1 MEALPRLL
9 TIPLSHYCEK
19 ARWALD
25 RSRIA
30 YREEPHIPLLHRLH
44 TARIGCRSVPV
55 LVTGSEILPDSHSI
69 VRWATTHGSDRL
81 YPVEAALC
89 GKVLEVERYVDRE
102 LGPHVRRWAYS
113 YLLGEPGLLAPCFA
127 RNVTRLE
134 RLLAPMV
141 VQAAR
146 PLIRRAYRVDEA
158 TGRASLARAEEA
170 LAEVARWLADG
181 RTYLVGDSFTAAD
194 LAFAS
199 LAAPLVCAPQYGG
212 AMPPYDSLPAPM
224 RSDIERLRASRSG
237 AFVLELYARERAKSQ
252 RGHTPNRKA
261 SR

>member
-1 MEALPRLL
+1 
-9 TIPLSHYCEK
+9 
-19 ARWALD
+19 
-25 RSRIA
+25 
-30 YREEPHIPLLHRLH
+30 
-44 TARIGCRSVPV
+44 VPV

-69 VRWATTHGSDRL
+69 VRWATAHGSDRL
-81 YPVEAALC
+81 YPVEAGVC

-113 YLLGEPGLLAPCFA
+113 YLLGEPGLLTPCFA

-170 LAEVARWLADG
+170 LAEVATWLADG

-224 RSDIERLRASRSG
+224 PRTSSGCGPVERVHSFLSCTPASG
-237 AFVLELYARERAKSQ
+237 
-252 RGHTPNRKA
+252 PNRRAGTPRIGKTLA
-261 SR
+261 SAEVSLSRVSGVSLAR